1 MARSQAVERTTRGY
15 LEQLWAVSADELPT
29 DTVDMTKRLIA
40 DLVGVAVAGQRS
52 PELDAVVDLARTQYA
67 AGQASIY
74 GDPDRLS
81 PIGAALANGTTG
93 HGWDFDDTYDASP
106 LHASSPVLPATLA
119 LAQDADA
126 SGAETVRAAALGI
139 ETHIR
144 LALCCEQTIMD
155 TGWHR
160 TALHGTFGA
169 AVAGS
174 AILDLTPAEAEHAV
188 SIAYSQTAGHIQV
201 TEGGATKRFQPG
213 HAAAAGVKAALL
225 ARNGLTGPAD
235 PWFGRFG
242 FYETYEDDAYDP
254 ATVFDGLGESFS
266 VQDLSLKPYPCCRYV
281 HTTIDAGLE
290 LRAAHGLTL
299 EDVESATVFVNA
311 DGHTACAE
319 PPGVRYAPETFIQ
332 LQFNLPYALAVSLA
346 DGRPRLEHFTT
357 DALERANRMGL
368 ERIETAVTDE
378 FDEGYADKIS
388 PARVRVTTADGETH
402 DVTKIDPRGHPNNRM
417 TDDEF
422 RTKFAECVEFSGLGL
437 EDDAVDE
444 LLALFDDLES
454 LDSVEPVFAAL
465 EGSA

>member
-1 MARSQAVERTTRGY
+1 MARSQAVERTTQGY
-15 LEQLWAVSADELPT
+15 LEPLWAVEEGDLPSA
-29 DTVDMTKRLIA
+29 TVDMTKRLIA

-67 AGQASIY
+67 DGRASIY

-106 LHASSPVLPATLA
+106 LHASSPVLPAALA
-119 LAQDADA
+119 LAQHADA
-126 SGAETVRAAALGI
+126 SGAAAVRAAAFGI

-144 LALCCEQTIMD
+144 LALACEQTIMD

-174 AILDLTPAEAEHAV
+174 AILDLTPEEAEHAV

-201 TEGGATKRFQPG
+201 TEGGATKRLQPG
-213 HAAAAGVKAALL
+213 HAAAAGVKSALL

-242 FYETYEDDAYDP
+242 FFETYEDDAYETE
-254 ATVFDGLGESFS
+254 TVFDGLGESFL
-266 VQDLSLKPYPCCRYV
+266 VPDLSLKPYPCCRYV
-281 HTTIDAGLE
+281 HTTIDAGLA
-290 LRAAHGLTL
+290 LREANGITID
-299 EDVESATVFVNA
+299 DVASATVFVNA

-319 PPGVRYAPETFIQ
+319 PKAVRYAPETFIQ
-332 LQFNLPYALAVSLA
+332 LQFNLPYALAIALA
-346 DGRPRLEHFTT
+346 DGRPTLEHFTT
-357 DALERANRMGL
+357 DAVERANELPL

-388 PARVRVTTADGETH
+388 PARVRITTTEGQTHEVTR
-402 DVTKIDPRGHPNNRM
+402 IDPKGHPNNRM

-422 RTKFAECVEFSGLGL
+422 RTKFAECVDFSGLGF
-437 EDDAVDE
+437 ERGAIDD
-444 LLALFDDLES
+444 LLALFDDLET
-454 LDSVEPVFAAL
+454 LDSVDPIFRTL
-465 EGSA
+465 DGTD

>member
-1 MARSQAVERTTRGY
+1 MAQTRAVEPTTRGY
-15 LEQLWAVSADELPT
+15 LERLWAVDENDMPSA
-29 DTVDMTKRLIA
+29 TVDMTKRLVA
-40 DLVGVAVAGQRS
+40 DLVGVAIAGRRS
-52 PELDAVVDLARTQYA
+52 PELDAVLDVARTQYA
-67 AGQASIY
+67 GGCASIY

-119 LAQDADA
+119 LSQEADS
-126 SGAETVRAAALGI
+126 SGAETLRAAALGI

-144 LALCCEQTIMD
+144 LALACEQTIMD

-169 AVAGS
+169 AIAGS
-174 AILDLTPAEAEHAV
+174 AILDLTPSEAEHAV

-213 HAAAAGVKAALL
+213 HAAASGVKAALL
-225 ARNGLTGPAD
+225 ARNGLTGPPD
-235 PWFGRFG
+235 PWFGRSG
-242 FYETYEDDAYDP
+242 FYETYEGGAYDSS
-254 ATVFDGLGESFS
+254 VLFDGLGETFS

-290 LRAAHGLTL
+290 LRAANGIALD
-299 EDVESATVFVNA
+299 DVESASVFVNA

-319 PPGVRYAPETFIQ
+319 PPDVRYAPETFIQ

-346 DGRPRLEHFTT
+346 DGRPTLEHFTNE
-357 DALERANRMGL
+357 AVQRANDMPL
-368 ERIETAVTDE
+368 ERIETAVTDD

-388 PARVRVTTADGETH
+388 PARVRVTTVDGETH
-402 DVTKIDPRGHPNNRM
+402 DVTRIDPKGHPTNRLS
-417 TDDEF
+417 DDEF
-422 RTKFAECVEFSGLGL
+422 RTKFAECVDFSGLGL
-437 EDDAVDE
+437 ESDAVDE
-444 LLALFDDLES
+444 LLALFDRMETLE
-454 LDSVEPVFAAL
+454 SVEPVFRTL
-465 EGSA
+465 EGAS